1 MGLHSDNPTS
11 AHDIPSDLPPDE
23 TANEAS
29 NNQSITVDK
38 SVAAAED
45 NKEAMN
51 KFWAYVKAK
60 MEAAQ
65 EWANRVI
72 AGLKYTSKP
81 SKKPSESFEQGDVP
95 S

>member
-1 MGLHSDNPTS
+1 MGLHSDKPTS
-11 AHDIPSDLPPDE
+11 VQDIPSDLPPDE
-23 TANEAS
+23 PTNKTS
-29 NNQSITVDK
+29 NNESITVDE
-38 SVAAAED
+38 SVAATED

-65 EWANRVI
+65 EWANNVI

>member
-1 MGLHSDNPTS
+1 MGLHSDKPTS
-11 AHDIPSDLPPDE
+11 AHDLPSDLPPDE
-23 TANEAS
+23 TADQVS
-29 NNQSITVDK
+29 NNQSITVDE

-65 EWANRVI
+65 EWADRVI

>member
-1 MGLHSDNPTS
+1 MGLHSDKPTP
-11 AHDIPSDLPPDE
+11 AHDLPSDFAPDA
-23 TANEAS
+23 TAEQTS
-29 NNQSITVDK
+29 NNQSITVDE

>member
-1 MGLHSDNPTS
+1 MPTS

-23 TANEAS
+23 TASEAG
-29 NNQSITVDK
+29 NDQSITVDE
-38 SVAAAED
+38 SVAAEED